1 MSTHASAVEHGHGH
15 NPYLAHH
22 FEDFEQQ
29 EEAHALGLWIFLST
43 EIMFFGGLFLAFTAY
58 HVMFPEAF
66 GLASNR
72 LDEKWG
78 IINTLVL
85 LFSSFTMA
93 MGVWSAQTNRRLP
106 LIGFLCVTLVC
117 GFAFMGIKT
126 IEYSS
131 KFEHHLVPGPHYN
144 FNYQFEEIAAAEKAG
159 QEISAKERAEATKV
173 EREVKEAEK
182 NDPFALKHTQMFFVM
197 YFCLTGLHGF
207 HVICGIVVISWM
219 LIRSIRR
226 EFNGV
231 WHTPVH
237 LTGLY
242 WHLVDLV
249 WIYLF
254 PVIYLVEKH
263 LG

>member
-1 MSTHASAVEHGHGH
+1 LSTHVSAADAHGHGH

-93 MGVWSAQTNRRLP
+93 MGVWSAQTNRRRP
-106 LIGFLCVTLVC
+106 LIGFLVVTLLC

-126 IEYSS
+126 IEYGQ
-131 KFEHHLVPGPHYN
+131 KFEHHLVPGPKYDFLYEQHHSADHGAAKDEAAT
-144 FNYQFEEIAAAEKAG
+144 QKEEHEL
-159 QEISAKERAEATKV
+159 ATALKS
-173 EREVKEAEK
+173 
-182 NDPFALKHTQMFFVM
+182 DPFAVRHTQMFFVM

-207 HVICGIVVISWM
+207 HVVCGLIVISWM
-219 LIRSIRR
+219 LIRAIRG
-226 EFNGV
+226 EFNAI
-231 WHTPVH
+231 WNTPVH

>member
-1 MSTHASAVEHGHGH
+1 LSTHVSAVHAHGH

-29 EEAHALGLWIFLST
+29 EEAHALGLWIFLAT

-58 HVMFPEAF
+58 HVMFSDAF

-106 LIGFLCVTLVC
+106 LIGFLCVTLAC
-117 GFAFMGIKT
+117 GWAFMGIKAV
-126 IEYSS
+126 EYTQ
-131 KFEHHLVPGPHYN
+131 KFEHHLVPGPKYDFLYEQTHHEGKPVSA
-144 FNYQFEEIAAAEKAG
+144 Q
-159 QEISAKERAEATKV
+159 QEQKE
-173 EREVKEAEK
+173 ERELANALK
-182 NDPFALKHTQMFFVM
+182 NDPFAVRHTQMFFVM

-207 HVICGIVVISWM
+207 HVLCGIGVISWM
-219 LIRSIRR
+219 LLRSIRG
-226 EFNGV
+226 EFNGI

-242 WHLVDLV
+242 WHLVDLI

-254 PVIYLVEKH
+254 PLIYLVEKH

>member
-1 MSTHASAVEHGHGH
+1 MSTHASAPHEHGHSPGQGH

-29 EEAHALGLWIFLST
+29 EEAHALGLWIFLAT

-58 HVMFPEAF
+58 HIMFPDAF
-66 GLASNR
+66 AQASLK
-72 LDEKWG
+72 LDERWG
-78 IINTLVL
+78 IINTVVL

-93 MGVWSAQTNRRLP
+93 MGVWSAQTNRRSL
-106 LIGFLCVTLVC
+106 LIGFLSVTLLC

-126 IEYSS
+126 IEY
-131 KFEHHLVPGPHYN
+131 KDKYTHHLVPGPN
-144 FNYQFEEIAAAEKAG
+144 FNFTLKDPHHTGPALTAEQHAKQEAYIAEILK
-159 QEISAKERAEATKV
+159 RDPFV
-173 EREVKEAEK
+173 ERHA
-182 NDPFALKHTQMFFVM
+182 QMYFVM

-207 HVICGIVVISWM
+207 HVLCGIGVISWM
-219 LIRSIRR
+219 LLRSIRG
-226 EFNGV
+226 EFNSV
-231 WHTPVH
+231 WNTPVH

-254 PVIYLVEKH
+254 PLIYLVAKH
-263 LG
+263 HLIH